1 MKTLLTL
8 ILVCISFNL
17 QESRYTVVLLESDIT
32 YQTYIIPH
40 PEEDMIVLF
49 EDDVIFYF
57 TD

>member
-17 QESRYTVVLLESDIT
+17 PESHYTVILLESDIT
-32 YQTYIIPH
+32 YQTHIIPSLN
-40 PEEDMIVLF
+40 EDMIVLS
-49 EDDVIFYF
+49 EDEIILNY